1 MLQQDREKLINENL
15 KLVYYIYNLNKRT
28 FSNFPDLKDDF
39 LSAGRIGLV
48 KAANTF
54 ENKGYKFSTYA
65 GLCILNEM
73 RMLLRNESKHF
84 GREITESATIIK
96 GKDGKEV
103 SIMEVIE
110 GSNPILEFED
120 AEEKNLL
127 FNEVMEIAL
136 DRLNPRHLEFLFKR
150 LEGKKINDIAKD
162 YGFTKSYA
170 SRVISE
176 SIEKIKEEF
185 TMDGRP
191 KSPYAPLMSDYES
204 ITEYIRDYQ
213 RFYSLRSHGKESE
226 FIRRKQPH
234 CKSKML

>member
-1 MLQQDREKLINENL
+1 MLQDREKLINENL
-15 KLVYYIYNLNKRT
+15 KLVYHIYNINKRT
-28 FSNFPDLKDDF
+28 FSNFPNLKDDF

-54 ENKGYKFSTYA
+54 ENKGCKFSTYA
-65 GLCILNEM
+65 GTCILNEM
-73 RMLLRNESKHF
+73 RMFLRCESKHF
-84 GREITESATIIK
+84 SREITESATITTK

-120 AEEKNLL
+120 TEEKDLL
-127 FNEVMEIAL
+127 YNEVMEIAL

-162 YGFTKSYA
+162 YGLTKSYA

-191 KSPYAPLMSDYES
+191 KSPYAPLRSNYDS

-213 RFYSLRSHGKESE
+213 RFYLLKKHTKE
-226 FIRRKQPH
+226 K
-234 CKSKML
+234 